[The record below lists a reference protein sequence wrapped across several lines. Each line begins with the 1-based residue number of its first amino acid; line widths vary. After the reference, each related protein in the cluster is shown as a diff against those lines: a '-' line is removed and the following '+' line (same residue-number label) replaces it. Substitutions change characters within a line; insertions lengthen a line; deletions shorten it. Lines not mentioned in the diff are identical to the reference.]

1 MTPRHG
7 FGERFTDHMV
17 MLEWT
22 ADHGW
27 EGRPRLLPYGDLA
40 FSPAMAGLHYGQVV
54 FEGLKAH
61 RRGDGTLATFRPDAH
76 ARRFR
81 QSARRLAMPELPDEL
96 FLEAVDAFVGRDG
109 DLLPDGDPTL
119 SLYLRPVLFASE
131 PCLALRP
138 AREYTFLLMGFVT
151 GGFFSDRP
159 DPVSVLITRDF
170 SRAAPGGT
178 GQAKCAGNYAGAF
191 LAQQAAVEAGC
202 QQVVWLDPV
211 ERRWIE
217 EMGGMNLFFVR
228 GTGPAAEV
236 VTPQLTGTLLP
247 GVTRDTLL
255 TLAAQRGHTVREE
268 RISVDQWRSQSES
281 GVITETFAC
290 GTAALVTPVGEVHD
304 GDDRWLI
311 GCGKPGQ
318 VTMELRDALSD
329 LHRGRAVDP
338 HGWLRTCAVGGGD
351 DAPLGDGLLSARSA
365 QVTAPPTAAAVTPR
379 SDSGRICWGGRG
391 V

>member
-1 MTPRHG
+1 MTHKHG

-27 EGRPRLLPYGDLA
+27 AGRPSLLPYGDLA

-61 RRGDGTLATFRPDAH
+61 RRQDGMLATFRPDAH

-81 QSARRLAMPELPDEL
+81 QSARRLAMPELPEEL
-96 FLEAVDAFVGRDG
+96 FLGAVDAFVGRDG
-109 DLLPDGDPTL
+109 DQLPADDPSL

-138 AREYTFLLMGFVT
+138 AREYTFLLLGFVT

-191 LAQQAAVEAGC
+191 LAQQAAADAGC
-202 QQVVWLDPV
+202 RQVVWLDPT
-211 ERRWIE
+211 ERRWVE
-217 EMGGMNLFFVR
+217 EMGGMNIFFVR
-228 GTGPAAEV
+228 GAGPAAEV
-236 VTPQLTGTLLP
+236 VTPPLTGTLLP

-255 TLAAQRGHTVREE
+255 TLAVQCGYTVREE
-268 RISVDQWRSQSES
+268 RVSVDQWRSQSES

-290 GTAALVTPVGEVHD
+290 GTAALVTPVGEVFD
-304 GDDRWLI
+304 GDYRWQI
-311 GCGKPGQ
+311 GSTKPGQ
-318 VTMELRDALSD
+318 VTLELRDALID
-329 LHRGRAVDP
+329 LHRGRTEDP
-338 HGWLRTCAVGGGD
+338 HGWLRVSS
-351 DAPLGDGLLSARSA
+351 APGWQSAHATLR
-365 QVTAPPTAAAVTPR
+365 
-379 SDSGRICWGGRG
+379 
-391 V
+391 

>member
-1 MTPRHG
+1 MTTRHG

-27 EGRPRLLPYGDLA
+27 AGRPRLLPFGTLA
-40 FSPAMAGLHYGQVV
+40 FSPATAGLHYGQVV

-61 RRGDGTLATFRPDAH
+61 RRQDGTLAAFRPDAH

-81 QSARRLAMPELPDEL
+81 QSARRLAMPELPDKL
-96 FLEAVDAFVGRDG
+96 FLEAVDAFVGRG
-109 DLLPDGDPTL
+109 GELLPVDDPTL

-151 GGFFSDRP
+151 GGFFSDQP
-159 DPVSVLITRDF
+159 DPVSVLVTRDF

-178 GQAKCAGNYAGAF
+178 GQVKCAGNYAGAF
-191 LAQQAAVEAGC
+191 LAQRAAADAGC
-202 QQVVWLDPV
+202 HQVVWLDPV
-211 ERRWIE
+211 EHRWIE

-236 VTPQLTGTLLP
+236 VTPPLTGTLLP

-255 TLAAQRGHTVREE
+255 TLAAQRGFTVREE
-268 RISVDQWRSQSES
+268 RISVDQWRSHSES

-290 GTAALVTPVGEVHD
+290 GTAALVTPVGEAHD

-311 GCGKPGQ
+311 GSGKPGP
-318 VTMELRDALSD
+318 VTMELRDALCD
-329 LHRGRAVDP
+329 LHQGRAVDR
-338 HGWLRTCAVGGGD
+338 HGWLRACAV
-351 DAPLGDGLLSARSA
+351 AGDG
-365 QVTAPPTAAAVTPR
+365 APA
-379 SDSGRICWGGRG
+379 
-391 V
+391 